1 MPAITSRFVD
11 CHIFRLVPKHG
22 AKRRMDGT
30 QTATG
35 GLVDEW
41 LVLKRAPHI
50 HLGGT
55 WQMVSGHLEPG
66 EKAYECAMRELEE
79 ETGLRPLHFYQAS
92 YVNRFYLA
100 ASDEIVLSPVF
111 AAHVDDKAQV
121 RLSGEHTEFAWV
133 SFKEAVHRYPWPG
146 QRKAIEVIR
155 AQFVQHPPHAASCLD
170 GLVGCGEPQG
180 EKRRR

>member
-1 MPAITSRFVD
+1 LPAITSRFVD
-11 CHIFRLVPKHG
+11 CHVFRRSAHG
-22 AKRRMDGT
+22 GPE
-30 QTATG
+30 
-35 GLVDEW
+35 EW

-55 WQMVSGHLEPG
+55 WQMVSGHLEAG
-66 EKAYECAMRELEE
+66 EKAYECAVRELQE

-111 AAHVDDKAQV
+111 AAEVAAEATVDLSEEHVDY
-121 RLSGEHTEFAWV
+121 AWV
-133 SFKEAVHRYPWPG
+133 LYDEARRRYPWPG

-155 AQFVQHPPHAASCLD
+155 AQFLEGSPMPQSCLD
-170 GLVGCGEPQG
+170 SLLGL
-180 EKRRR
+180 

>member
-11 CHIFRLVPKHG
+11 CHVFRLRP
-22 AKRRMDGT
+22 DG
-30 QTATG
+30 G
-35 GLVDEW
+35 EEW

-55 WQMVSGHLEPG
+55 WQMVSGHLEAG
-66 EKAYECAMRELEE
+66 EKAYECAARELLE

-111 AAHVDDKAQV
+111 AAQV
-121 RLSGEHTEFAWV
+121 APDAKVVLSSEHTDFAWV
-133 SFKEAVHRYPWPG
+133 PYEEACRRYPWPG

-155 AQFVQHPPHAASCLD
+155 AQFVEGQPMPQSCLD
-170 GLVGCGEPQG
+170 GMVECADDAD
-180 EKRRR
+180 

>member
-11 CHIFRLVPKHG
+11 CHVFRMRP
-22 AKRRMDGT
+22 DGR
-30 QTATG
+30 
-35 GLVDEW
+35 DEW
-41 LVLKRAPHI
+41 LVLRRAPHI

-66 EKAYECAMRELEE
+66 EKSYECAMRELEE

-92 YVNRFYLA
+92 YVNRFYIA

-111 AAHVDDKAQV
+111 AAQVAPDAQV
-121 RLSGEHTEFAWV
+121 RLSGEHTDYAWV
-133 SFKEAVHRYPWPG
+133 GYEEARRRYPWPG

-155 AQFVQHPPHAASCLD
+155 DQFVRGTPRAESCLD
-170 GLVGCGEPQG
+170 AMVDCDGD
-180 EKRRR
+180 